1 MERFFIMKYYF
12 TVFLLIVISWQAC
25 AQKHIAKNLDASHI
39 SNIKI
44 NGNNLFKI
52 NITSQATSN
61 IDMLLKVEGEDNEQI
76 LLLSR
81 VQNDTLYLASSYQPL
96 FTPPDNKS
104 SAHKQVSIELVLQIP
119 ENVNLFLE
127 SDIASVFI
135 SGNYHDVLIELLNGH
150 FKTSQ
155 FLGNLVV
162 NTLLGDIY
170 VETNYAVLDCYTRK
184 GAVFQE
190 KLVAGV
196 NQISLNSVNGDITVT
211 KTE

>member
-1 MERFFIMKYYF
+1 MKYYLF
-12 TVFLLIVISWQAC
+12 VVLLVIISRQTY

-44 NGNNLFKI
+44 DGNNLFKI
-52 NITSQATSN
+52 NITSQVTNSV
-61 IDMLLKVEGEDNEQI
+61 DMLMKVEGEDNEQI

-81 VQNDTLYLASSYQPL
+81 VQNDTLYLGSSYQPL

-104 SAHKQVSIELVLQIP
+104 SAHKQISIELVLQIP
-119 ENVNLFLE
+119 ENVNLFLK

-135 SGNYHDVLIELLNGH
+135 SGNYHNVLIELLNGH
-150 FKTSQ
+150 FKTKQ
-155 FLGNLVV
+155 FSGNLAV
-162 NTLLGDIY
+162 NTLLGDID
-170 VETNYAVLDCYTRK
+170 VGTNNAIVNCSTRN
-184 GAVFQE
+184 GTIFQE
-190 KLVAGV
+190 KLIAGQ